1 MDVELLKWQGMSFN
15 NVVTNLNN
23 VKSEIEKVKEKDF
36 TKLILEEK
44 LMSLADAL
52 GRGEMLW
59 PLRVALS
66 GKKNSPGPF
75 EIMEVLGEKESL
87 KRIDEAITKASLI
100 SKNEE

>member
-1 MDVELLKWQGMSFN
+1 LDVELLKWQGMSFN